1 MHFCPT
7 GGVSLTNMAEFLKQ
21 PNVAMVGG
29 SWLTP
34 VDVVERGDWREITRL
49 AREATSAAHAS

>member
-1 MHFCPT
+1 MRFCPT
-7 GGVSLTNMAEFLKQ
+7 GGVSLTNMGEFLKQ

-34 VDVVERGDWREITRL
+34 VDVVERGDWAEITRL
-49 AREATSAAHAS
+49 AREATDAAAV

>member
-1 MHFCPT
+1 
-7 GGVSLTNMAEFLKQ
+7 VSLANMGEFLKQ

-34 VDVVERGDWREITRL
+34 VDVVERGDWAEITRL
-49 AREATSAAHAS
+49 AREATDAAKL